1 MPSKSLK
8 LKRTTGPQKRL
19 LLNGREVAH
28 GDCRFNTRTEAFQMR
43 SDMDT
48 RALVLITLSSV
59 PPACKEVDRLGYSQI
74 LGVYSLHT

>member
-28 GDCRFNTRTEAFQMR
+28 GDCRFKARTEAFQMS
-43 SDMDT
+43 SDVDT
-48 RALVLITLSSV
+48 RALVFIPLSSV
-59 PPACKEVDRLGYSQI
+59 PSACKEVGRLG
-74 LGVYSLHT
+74 